1 MVRRAFFPIRTARL
15 VLRPLAPRDV
25 TAFTRY
31 RNLPE
36 VARYQDWRL
45 PYTRDHAHALV
56 DAQAAF
62 DRPTPGEWIQIAVV
76 ADRDTVVGDLAVGM
90 DESGSL
96 ATIGYTLDPA
106 YQGLGYA
113 TEAAGALVDALIERL
128 GVHRVAATLDPA
140 NVASARVLERLG
152 FRYEGRSV
160 NSAFVRDEWLD
171 DDRYAIL
178 PAERRAWL
186 DLDVRPPRA
195 VRLIEVHH
203 ANAGRTT
210 RLRVHH
216 SQERFV
222 ASVLESIA
230 DAAYPEPDEA
240 GVPVVPWLRAV
251 EADGEIVGFV
261 MLAEATR
268 TSPEPYLWRLLVDRA
283 HQGRGIG
290 RRIVELVVDRLAA
303 EGHETLL
310 VSWVPG
316 PGSPDRFYVRLGFR
330 ATGELDGDEVVGRL
344 RLSELVRAGA

>member
-1 MVRRAFFPIRTARL
+1 M
-15 VLRPLAPRDV
+15 LRPLATGDV
-25 TAFTRY
+25 TAFTHY
-31 RNLPE
+31 RNLPD

-56 DAQAAF
+56 DSQAHL

-76 ADRDTVVGDLAVGM
+76 DERGTVVGDLAVGM
-90 DESGSL
+90 DESGRL

-113 TEAAGALVDALIERL
+113 SEAAGALVDALIERL

-171 DDRYAIL
+171 DDRYAVL
-178 PAERRAWL
+178 PRERRAWRDREL
-186 DLDVRPPRA
+186 RPPRE
-195 VRLIEVHH
+195 VRLVEISHDNV
-203 ANAGRTT
+203 GRAT

-216 SQERFV
+216 SQERLV

-230 DAAYPEPDEA
+230 DAAYPEHDEA
-240 GVPVVPWLRAV
+240 GAPVVPWLRAV
-251 EADGEIVGFV
+251 DADGEIVGFV
-261 MLAEATR
+261 MLAESTP

-303 EGHETLL
+303 EGHETML

-316 PGSPDRFYVRLGFR
+316 PGSPDRFYARLGFR
-330 ATGELDGDEVVGRL
+330 PTGELDGDEVVARL
-344 RLSELVRAGA
+344 TLSALARAGA